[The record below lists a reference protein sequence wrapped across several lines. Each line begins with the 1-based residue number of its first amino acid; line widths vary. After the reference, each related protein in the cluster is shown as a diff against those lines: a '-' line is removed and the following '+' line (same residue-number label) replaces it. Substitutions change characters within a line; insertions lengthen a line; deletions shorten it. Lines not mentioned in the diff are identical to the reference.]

1 MAKDMLHSFPA
12 IRFGLTVGIGG
23 WMPSG
28 KHDIRLGDVIVSSP
42 VGRTGGVIHDK
53 FDKTIQNKKFERAGA
68 LDAPPA
74 KF

>member
-12 IRFGLTVGIGG
+12 IRFGLMVGIGG
-23 WMPSG
+23 GAPSG

-42 VGRTGGVIHDK
+42 VGRTGGVIHYE
-53 FDKTIQNKKFERAGA
+53 FGKTIQNKKFERTGA